1 MSGFTKLWQSILDS
15 TIWLAPDQTRIVW
28 ITILAM
34 SDRWGRVESSIPG
47 LANRAHV
54 TLEATQAALEAL
66 QQPDP
71 FSRTQAYGGRRI
83 TPIAGGWVILNYAE
97 YRKMQDDEDRRDQMR
112 EAKARQREREKSS
125 GNGTP
130 NDDGHQMSSSD
141 TPMSSKSVKNDD
153 CQQSAS
159 ASASVS
165 DTGRVP
171 EGESEGGKRIPTI
184 QEWLDEAK
192 AKHPD
197 WPLEDIKQSFLYY
210 DSIGWK
216 RGKTPVTKWKLCIA
230 TCYHNWTKFH
240 PAAQVRPDFRRE
252 VPAG

>member
-1 MSGFTKLWQSILDS
+1 MSGFTKLFESILDS

-28 ITILAM
+28 ITMLAM
-34 SDRWGRVESSIPG
+34 ADRNGIVEGSVPG

-54 TLEATQAALEAL
+54 SLEAAQAALEAF
-66 QQPDP
+66 QKPDP
-71 FSRTQAYGGRRI
+71 FSRTQEFEGRRI
-83 TPIAGGWVILNYAE
+83 TPTQGGWVILNYSE
-97 YRKMQDDEDRRDQMR
+97 YRKKRDEEDRRDQCAQ
-112 EAKARQREREKSS
+112 AKARQREKEKSA
-125 GNGTP
+125 GNGAP
-130 NDDGHQMSSSD
+130 GDDGHQMSSLD
-141 TPMSSKSVKNDD
+141 GKMSSGNVKSDD
-153 CQQSAS
+153 SQPSAS

>member
-1 MSGFTKLWQSILDS
+1 MSTGFVKIYASILDS
-15 TIWLAPDQTRIVW
+15 TIWMETDETRILW
-28 ITILAM
+28 ITLLCMADPQGVVI
-34 SDRWGRVESSIPG
+34 SSLPG
-47 LANRAHV
+47 LAKRANLS
-54 TLEATQAALEAL
+54 LEICIKGLEVLAA
-66 QQPDP
+66 PDP
-71 FSRTQAYGGRRI
+71 HSQSQALGGARI
-83 TPIAGGWVILNYAE
+83 VPVDGGWVIVNSAK
-97 YRKMQDDEDRRDQMR
+97 YRAMQDNEKRLETFRLASKKYR
-112 EAKARQREREKSS
+112 ESQNRQH
-125 GNGTP
+125 P
-130 NDDGHQMSSSD
+130 NVDGVL
-141 TPMSSKSVKNDD
+141 TVNRGVNIP
-153 CQQSAS
+153 
-159 ASASVS
+159 SASVS
-165 DTGRVP
+165 VSEVPEVP

-240 PAAQVRPDFRRE
+240 PAAQARPEFRRE